1 MSEFK
6 ALKFG
11 MNEEVTV
18 VLTHDQPRSSYSE
31 KFGKTSYW
39 YGIKELINGENG
51 FNATQKLHETIQ
63 GLGLKSNDTAVIK
76 KINNGTITFFT
87 VNENQVVKNDV
98 NTNTTTGGD
107 IMMKDIQP
115 EVPLQARI
123 NTLEDDVKKIKE
135 WMNSLANSGGTTS
148 KDNDSDIPF

>member
-1 MSEFK
+1 MSEYK
-6 ALKFG
+6 AIKFP

-18 VLTHDQPRSSYSE
+18 VLTHDQPRSQYSE
-31 KFGKTSYW
+31 KFNKTSYW

-76 KINNGTITFFT
+76 KVNNGTITFFT
-87 VNENQVVKNDV
+87 VNENQVIKNDA
-98 NTNTTTGGD
+98 NTNTTNGD

-115 EVPLQARI
+115 EVPVQARL
-123 NTLEDDVKKIKE
+123 NTLESDMEKVKKM
-135 WMNSLANSGGTTS
+135 MNDMASGMQTQ
-148 KDNDSDIPF
+148 KVDNDDKIPF